1 MARKKK
7 KTHELICEEQNGL
20 ERKMFVAD
28 LEEIL
33 QGGSEEIDDHDIIV
47 ALFAGVHDPGNAWA
61 THERLV
67 NLGFLAKGGCEGTW
81 NGWLEFDSDFF
92 PSYGVHAEENGACK
106 MNETANV
113 RCARTRYAPQPPL
126 AISSSSLYLP
136 PNVTSIATGSWQRTT
151 SHTLTSSRFSGSD
164 YVIYPIRYG
173 LVYT

>member
-1 MARKKK
+1 
-7 KTHELICEEQNGL
+7 
-20 ERKMFVAD
+20 MFVAD

-61 THERLV
+61 THEGLV

-106 MNETANV
+106 MDETTNARCTDQV
-113 RCARTRYAPQPPL
+113 RTAATVCDLLLESVL
-126 AISSSSLYLP
+126 AAERDVHRNRLVAEDDKPHFDLVKVFWFGLCNLP
-136 PNVTSIATGSWQRTT
+136 
-151 SHTLTSSRFSGSD
+151 H
-164 YVIYPIRYG
+164 
-173 LVYT
+173 